1 METRIRT
8 TSDKVSLMLGKSQ
21 DSEFEAYAAKVCGIM
36 WNTIDASVIEP
47 LLAEDVRYESQNVM
61 DAIRGMK
68 AVNKQ
73 IKGEEK
79 KINLPKTVC
88 GVSVLS
94 GDELLGMDIFDSSKT
109 FSLYKQKLLQSYLIE
124 GLKRKG
130 EKTKK
135 EYVEGL
141 LHEMLDS
148 KVALET
154 NPLSQ
159 SVVGLRTERLKV
171 DLLLYEDRVCHL
183 TAFER

>member
-1 METRIRT
+1 
-8 TSDKVSLMLGKSQ
+8 
-21 DSEFEAYAAKVCGIM
+21 
-36 WNTIDASVIEP
+36 
-47 LLAEDVRYESQNVM
+47 
-61 DAIRGMK
+61 MK
-68 AVNKQ
+68 KQ

-79 KINLPKTVC
+79 KINLPKTAC
-88 GVSVLS
+88 GVAVLS
-94 GDELLGMDIFDSSKT
+94 GDELLGMDLFDSSKT